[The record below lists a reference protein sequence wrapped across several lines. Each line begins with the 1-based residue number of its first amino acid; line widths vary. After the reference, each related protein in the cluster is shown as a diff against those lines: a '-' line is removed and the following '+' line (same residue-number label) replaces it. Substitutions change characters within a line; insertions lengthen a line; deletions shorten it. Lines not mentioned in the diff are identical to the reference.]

1 MRWPFIINDAS
12 FHQHRK
18 TGIMMKL
25 IGMMDSPYV
34 RRVAISLELYG
45 VEFESHPLSVFSS
58 FDAFSRIN
66 PAVKA
71 PTLVLDNGIRLMD
84 SSLILA
90 YFEGQAAPARKLLPA
105 DPLALASDLQTLG
118 FILAAGEKAV
128 QNVYEHKLRPAEKQH
143 NPWITHHDSAAGGL
157 QGVEYPAGGASGG
170 RGPDQV
176 AVTSTVIWTFI
187 QSTIPHVVHAGDF
200 NHIQSVAE
208 LLKPMR
214 LLKTSL
220 WLKHQLNK
228 MKLKPNVNLHD
239 ANSARQPRARYPDG
253 RNPSA

>member
-1 MRWPFIINDAS
+1 MI
-12 FHQHRK
+12 
-18 TGIMMKL
+18 KL

-71 PTLVLDNGIRLMD
+71 PTLLLDNGIRLMD

-90 YFEGQAAPARKLLPA
+90 YFEGQASPARKLLPV
-105 DPLALASDLQTLG
+105 DPLAQASDLQTLG

-128 QNVYEHKLRPAEKQH
+128 QNVYEHNLRPAEKQH
-143 NPWITHHDSAAGGL
+143 NPWIERITIQLLAACREWNTL
-157 QGVEYPAGGASGG
+157 LENRPAAAV
-170 RGPDQV
+170 PDQV

-187 QSTIPHVVHAGDF
+187 QSMIPHVVHAGDF
-200 NHIQSVAE
+200 NHIQSAAE
-208 LLKPMR
+208 LYEAHSAFK
-214 LLKTSL
+214 
-220 WLKHQLNK
+220 KH
-228 MKLKPNVNLHD
+228 PF
-239 ANSARQPRARYPDG
+239 G
-253 RNPSA
+253 

>member
-1 MRWPFIINDAS
+1 MI
-12 FHQHRK
+12 
-18 TGIMMKL
+18 KL

-90 YFEGQAAPARKLLPA
+90 YFEGLASPARKLLPA
-105 DPLALASDLQTLG
+105 DPLAQASDLQTLG

-128 QNVYEHKLRPAEKQH
+128 QNVYEHKLRLAEKQH
-143 NPWITHHDSAAGGL
+143 NPWIERITIQLLAACREWNTL
-157 QGVEYPAGGASGG
+157 LENRPAAAV
-170 RGPDQV
+170 PDQV

-187 QSTIPHVVHAGDF
+187 QSMIPHVVHAGDF
-200 NHIQSVAE
+200 THIQSAAE
-208 LLKPMR
+208 LYEAHAAFK
-214 LLKTSL
+214 
-220 WLKHQLNK
+220 KH
-228 MKLKPNVNLHD
+228 PF
-239 ANSARQPRARYPDG
+239 G
-253 RNPSA
+253 

>member
-1 MRWPFIINDAS
+1 MI
-12 FHQHRK
+12 
-18 TGIMMKL
+18 KL

-71 PTLVLDNGIRLMD
+71 PTLLLDNGIRLMD

-90 YFEGQAAPARKLLPA
+90 YFEGQASPARKLLPV
-105 DPLALASDLQTLG
+105 DPLAQASDLQTLG

-128 QNVYEHKLRPAEKQH
+128 QNVYEHNLRPAEKQH
-143 NPWITHHDSAAGGL
+143 NPWIERITIQLLAACWEWNTLLENRSAAA
-157 QGVEYPAGGASGG
+157 V
-170 RGPDQV
+170 PDQV

-187 QSTIPHVVHAGDF
+187 QSMIPHVVYAGDF
-200 NHIQSVAE
+200 NHIQSAAE
-208 LLKPMR
+208 LYEAHSAFK
-214 LLKTSL
+214 
-220 WLKHQLNK
+220 KH
-228 MKLKPNVNLHD
+228 PF
-239 ANSARQPRARYPDG
+239 G
-253 RNPSA
+253 

>member
-1 MRWPFIINDAS
+1 MI
-12 FHQHRK
+12 
-18 TGIMMKL
+18 KL

-71 PTLVLDNGIRLMD
+71 PTLLLDNGIRLMD

-90 YFEGQAAPARKLLPA
+90 YFEGQASPARKLLPV
-105 DPLALASDLQTLG
+105 DPLAQASDLQTLG

-128 QNVYEHKLRPAEKQH
+128 QNVYEHNLRPAEKQH
-143 NPWITHHDSAAGGL
+143 NPWIERITIQLLAACREWNTL
-157 QGVEYPAGGASGG
+157 LENRPAVAV
-170 RGPDQV
+170 PDQV

-187 QSTIPHVVHAGDF
+187 QSMIPHVVHAGDF
-200 NHIQSVAE
+200 NHIQSAAE
-208 LLKPMR
+208 LYEAHSAFK
-214 LLKTSL
+214 
-220 WLKHQLNK
+220 KH
-228 MKLKPNVNLHD
+228 PF
-239 ANSARQPRARYPDG
+239 G
-253 RNPSA
+253 

>member
-1 MRWPFIINDAS
+1 MI
-12 FHQHRK
+12 
-18 TGIMMKL
+18 KL

-71 PTLVLDNGIRLMD
+71 PTLLLDNGIRLMD

-90 YFEGQAAPARKLLPA
+90 YFEGQASPARKLLPVA
-105 DPLALASDLQTLG
+105 PLAQASDLQTLG

-128 QNVYEHKLRPAEKQH
+128 QNVYEHNLRPAEKQH
-143 NPWITHHDSAAGGL
+143 NPWIERITIQLLAACREWNTL
-157 QGVEYPAGGASGG
+157 LENRPAAAV
-170 RGPDQV
+170 PDQV

-187 QSTIPHVVHAGDF
+187 QSMIPHVVHAGDF
-200 NHIQSVAE
+200 NHIQSAAE
-208 LLKPMR
+208 LYEAHSAFK
-214 LLKTSL
+214 
-220 WLKHQLNK
+220 KH
-228 MKLKPNVNLHD
+228 PF
-239 ANSARQPRARYPDG
+239 G
-253 RNPSA
+253 

>member
-1 MRWPFIINDAS
+1 MI
-12 FHQHRK
+12 
-18 TGIMMKL
+18 KL

-90 YFEGQAAPARKLLPA
+90 YFEGLASPARKLLPA
-105 DPLALASDLQTLG
+105 DPLAQASDLQTLG

-143 NPWITHHDSAAGGL
+143 NPWIERITIQLLAACREWNTL
-157 QGVEYPAGGASGG
+157 LENRPAAAV
-170 RGPDQV
+170 PDQV

-187 QSTIPHVVHAGDF
+187 QSMIPQLVLAGDF
-200 NHIQSVAE
+200 THIQSAAE
-208 LLKPMR
+208 LYEAHAAFK
-214 LLKTSL
+214 
-220 WLKHQLNK
+220 KH
-228 MKLKPNVNLHD
+228 PF
-239 ANSARQPRARYPDG
+239 G
-253 RNPSA
+253 

>member
-1 MRWPFIINDAS
+1 MI
-12 FHQHRK
+12 
-18 TGIMMKL
+18 KL

-71 PTLVLDNGIRLMD
+71 PTLLLDNGIRLMD

-90 YFEGQAAPARKLLPA
+90 YFEGQASPARKLLPV
-105 DPLALASDLQTLG
+105 DPLAQASDLQTLG

-128 QNVYEHKLRPAEKQH
+128 QNVYEHNLRPAEKQH
-143 NPWITHHDSAAGGL
+143 NPWIERITIQLLAACREWNTL
-157 QGVEYPAGGASGG
+157 LENRPAAAV
-170 RGPDQV
+170 PDQV

-187 QSTIPHVVHAGDF
+187 QSMIPHVVYAGDF
-200 NHIQSVAE
+200 NHIQSAAE
-208 LLKPMR
+208 LYEAHSAFK
-214 LLKTSL
+214 
-220 WLKHQLNK
+220 KH
-228 MKLKPNVNLHD
+228 PF
-239 ANSARQPRARYPDG
+239 G
-253 RNPSA
+253 

>member
-1 MRWPFIINDAS
+1 MI
-12 FHQHRK
+12 
-18 TGIMMKL
+18 KL

-71 PTLVLDNGIRLMD
+71 PTLLLDNGIRLMD

-90 YFEGQAAPARKLLPA
+90 YFEGQASPARKLLPV
-105 DPLALASDLQTLG
+105 DPLAQASDLQTLG

-128 QNVYEHKLRPAEKQH
+128 QNVYEHNLRPAEKQH
-143 NPWITHHDSAAGGL
+143 NPWIERITIQLLAACREWNTL
-157 QGVEYPAGGASGG
+157 LENRPAVAV
-170 RGPDQV
+170 PDQV

-187 QSTIPHVVHAGDF
+187 QSMIPHVVYAGDF
-200 NHIQSVAE
+200 NHIQSAAE
-208 LLKPMR
+208 LYEAHSAFK
-214 LLKTSL
+214 
-220 WLKHQLNK
+220 KH
-228 MKLKPNVNLHD
+228 PF
-239 ANSARQPRARYPDG
+239 G
-253 RNPSA
+253 

>member
-1 MRWPFIINDAS
+1 MI
-12 FHQHRK
+12 
-18 TGIMMKL
+18 KL

-71 PTLVLDNGIRLMD
+71 PTLLLDNGIRLMD

-90 YFEGQAAPARKLLPA
+90 YFEGQASPASKLLPV
-105 DPLALASDLQTLG
+105 DPLAQASDLQTLG

-128 QNVYEHKLRPAEKQH
+128 QNVYEHNLRPAEKQH
-143 NPWITHHDSAAGGL
+143 NPWIERITIQLLAACREWNTLLENRSAAA
-157 QGVEYPAGGASGG
+157 V
-170 RGPDQV
+170 PDQV

-187 QSTIPHVVHAGDF
+187 QSMIPHVVYAGDF
-200 NHIQSVAE
+200 NHIQSAAE
-208 LLKPMR
+208 LYEAHSAFK
-214 LLKTSL
+214 
-220 WLKHQLNK
+220 KH
-228 MKLKPNVNLHD
+228 PF
-239 ANSARQPRARYPDG
+239 G
-253 RNPSA
+253 

>member
-1 MRWPFIINDAS
+1 MI
-12 FHQHRK
+12 
-18 TGIMMKL
+18 KL

-71 PTLVLDNGIRLMD
+71 PTLLLDNGIRLMD

-90 YFEGQAAPARKLLPA
+90 YFEGQASPARKLLPV
-105 DPLALASDLQTLG
+105 DPLAQASDLQTLG

-128 QNVYEHKLRPAEKQH
+128 QNVYEHNLRPAEKQH
-143 NPWITHHDSAAGGL
+143 NPWIERITIQLLAACREWNTL
-157 QGVEYPAGGASGG
+157 LENRPAAAV
-170 RGPDQV
+170 PDQV

-187 QSTIPHVVHAGDF
+187 QSMIPHVIYAGDF
-200 NHIQSVAE
+200 NHIQSAAE
-208 LLKPMR
+208 LYEAHSAFK
-214 LLKTSL
+214 
-220 WLKHQLNK
+220 KH
-228 MKLKPNVNLHD
+228 PF
-239 ANSARQPRARYPDG
+239 G
-253 RNPSA
+253 

>member
-1 MRWPFIINDAS
+1 MI
-12 FHQHRK
+12 
-18 TGIMMKL
+18 KL

-71 PTLVLDNGIRLMD
+71 PTLLLDNGIRLMD

-90 YFEGQAAPARKLLPA
+90 YFEGQASPARKLLPV
-105 DPLALASDLQTLG
+105 DPLAQASDLQTLG

-128 QNVYEHKLRPAEKQH
+128 QNVYEHNLRPAEKQH
-143 NPWITHHDSAAGGL
+143 NPWIERITIQLLAACREWNTLLENRSAAAVL
-157 QGVEYPAGGASGG
+157 
-170 RGPDQV
+170 DQV

-187 QSTIPHVVHAGDF
+187 QSMIPHVVYAGDF
-200 NHIQSVAE
+200 NHIQSAAE
-208 LLKPMR
+208 LYEAHSAFK
-214 LLKTSL
+214 
-220 WLKHQLNK
+220 KH
-228 MKLKPNVNLHD
+228 PF
-239 ANSARQPRARYPDG
+239 G
-253 RNPSA
+253 

>member
-1 MRWPFIINDAS
+1 MI
-12 FHQHRK
+12 
-18 TGIMMKL
+18 KL

-84 SSLILA
+84 SSLMLA
-90 YFEGQAAPARKLLPA
+90 YFEGQAAPARKLLPV
-105 DPLALASDLQTLG
+105 DSLAQASDLQTLG

-128 QNVYEHKLRPAEKQH
+128 QNVYEHNLRPAEKQH
-143 NPWITHHDSAAGGL
+143 NPWIERITIQLLAACREWNSL
-157 QGVEYPAGGASGG
+157 LENRPAAAV
-170 RGPDQV
+170 PDQV

-187 QSTIPHVVHAGDF
+187 QSMIPHVVHAGDF
-200 NHIQSVAE
+200 NHIQSAAQLYE
-208 LLKPMR
+208 AHSAFK
-214 LLKTSL
+214 
-220 WLKHQLNK
+220 KH
-228 MKLKPNVNLHD
+228 PF
-239 ANSARQPRARYPDG
+239 G
-253 RNPSA
+253 